1 MQKRRILLL
10 TLTVLLLAATLASAL
25 LADRLERKS
34 QILKESDIKTGLQN
48 NTVAFD
54 ESRNL
59 VFMGAYV
66 NRVTAFRGA
75 TPVWTFN
82 TNGTVVRLIV
92 RPEL

>member
-25 LADRLERKS
+25 LAGRLERKS

-59 VFMGAYV
+59 VFMGRLCQPGDRLSRAQLPYGPSIP
-66 NRVTAFRGA
+66 TARSS
-75 TPVWTFN
+75 V
-82 TNGTVVRLIV
+82 
-92 RPEL
+92 